1 VTKTLN
7 IFCSVHKPPSPPLL
21 AISIRAEFAAAA
33 AFLAACAAYVAL
45 FNFFPKSF
53 SSFARETS

>member
-1 VTKTLN
+1 VTKT
-7 IFCSVHKPPSPPLL
+7 PLL